1 MREGFELLFI
11 NWEELEAVL
20 SYILLHDVMQ
30 GANIC
35 PNQRL
40 MQIQQAL

>member
-1 MREGFELLFI
+1 MREEFELLFI

-20 SYILLHDVMQ
+20 SYILLHNVMQ

-35 PNQRL
+35 LNQSL
-40 MQIQQAL
+40 MQIQQVL